1 MSMPNNLI
9 LIRHGESEGNVASKR
24 SKEGDHSVYTED
36 FKSRHSSLW
45 RLSKKGREQAVIAG
59 EWLKKNLSTEENFYR
74 CYTSEYIRAMETA
87 SLLNI
92 EDAFWYSDFYL
103 RERNYGD
110 LDRLS
115 LKEREERFADS
126 LQERKIEPLYW
137 TPPNGESLADVGLRV
152 DRLFQTLH
160 RECENK
166 NVVVVCHGEVMRMI
180 QVRLERMTQEAF
192 NKVDSSQDSKDQIY
206 NCQIMWYSRV
216 NPENEIDIRPYISW
230 VKSICPWDKSKSSNE
245 WRLIPRQRYT
255 NEELMKRVERIDPLV
270 N

>member
-9 LIRHGESEGNVASKR
+9 LIRHGESEGNVASAR
-24 SKEGDHSVYTED
+24 SRQGDHSVYTDE
-36 FKSRHSSLW
+36 FKNRHSSLW
-45 RLSKKGREQAVIAG
+45 RLSDKGREQAKIAG
-59 EWLKKNLSTEENFYR
+59 EWLKRVRGEEEGFYR
-74 CYTSEYIRAMETA
+74 CYTSEYVRAMETA
-87 SLLNI
+87 ALLNI
-92 EDAFWYSDFYL
+92 KDALWYSDFYL

-115 LKEREERFADS
+115 FQEREEQFAGSMKERE
-126 LQERKIEPLYW
+126 IEPLYW

-166 NVVVVCHGEVMRMI
+166 DVVVVCHGEVMRMI

-192 NKVDSSQDSKDQIY
+192 NTVDNSRDEKDKIH
-206 NCQIMWYSRV
+206 NCQIIWYSRV
-216 NPENEIDIRPYISW
+216 NPENEIDIRPYTSW
-230 VKSICPWDKSKSSNE
+230 VKSVCPWDETKSDNT
-245 WRLIPRQRYT
+245 WRLIPRQRFT
-255 NEELMKRVERIDPLV
+255 NEDLLARVERVDPLV